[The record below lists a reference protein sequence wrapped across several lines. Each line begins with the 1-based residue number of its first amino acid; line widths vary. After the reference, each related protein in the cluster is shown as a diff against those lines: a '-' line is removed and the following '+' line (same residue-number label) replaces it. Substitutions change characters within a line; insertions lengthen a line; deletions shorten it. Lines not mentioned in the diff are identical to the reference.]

1 MDFTDQADFAAK
13 IPGFGYGS
21 LHEAYNWFFK
31 QGPHWSSADTNF
43 GGKDVDTWFS
53 EYRLHN
59 VNWLGTRVPPQQ

>member
-1 MDFTDQADFAAK
+1 MDFTDQAYFAAK